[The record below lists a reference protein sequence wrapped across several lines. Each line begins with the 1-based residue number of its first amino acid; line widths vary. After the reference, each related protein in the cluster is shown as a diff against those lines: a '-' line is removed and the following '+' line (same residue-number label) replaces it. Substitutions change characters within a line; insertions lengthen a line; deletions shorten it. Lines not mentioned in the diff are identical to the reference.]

1 MRAAAFN
8 RDWFEPDC
16 HTSSVRRLTPYF
28 LLASL
33 VFGMGAAVGLGLSEA
48 PPSRSVR
55 HFFPAVPNG
64 WKAVT
69 YRGVVLDVPRSWV
82 VSTWKYPCGVTG
94 PTVLLGPEPTAFMKY
109 FCPLYPQDQRAAEVN
124 IGARP
129 IPGAT
134 RETVINGN
142 RVAISFTT
150 TQQIYGRVETAV
162 DQVILHVR
170 TVWIRI
176 EIGTSALL
184 PGGGPGRA
192 MQIVR
197 TIHLG

>member
-1 MRAAAFN
+1 MRAAA
-8 RDWFEPDC
+8 WFEPDC

-28 LLASL
+28 LLAAL

-48 PPSRSVR
+48 STSRSVR

-64 WKAVT
+64 WKAVS
-69 YRGVVLDVPRSWV
+69 YQGVVLDVPRSWV

-109 FCPLYPQDQRAAEVN
+109 LCLPYPQDMRAAEVN

-142 RVAISFTT
+142 RVATSFTT
-150 TQQIYGRVETAV
+150 TRMTDGSVKTGL
-162 DQVILHVR
+162 DQVIIHGGH
-170 TVWIRI
+170 VWIWI
-176 EIGTSALL
+176 EVGTSAFL
-184 PGGGPGRA
+184 PGGAPGRA